1 LLIKEQ
7 KRKFDCGMGLDKGY
21 ESSAGLTNE
30 SMSIAT
36 GPQQTL
42 NEWSSFEVVHEC
54 PKVPYP

>member
-1 LLIKEQ
+1 
-7 KRKFDCGMGLDKGY
+7 MGLDKGY